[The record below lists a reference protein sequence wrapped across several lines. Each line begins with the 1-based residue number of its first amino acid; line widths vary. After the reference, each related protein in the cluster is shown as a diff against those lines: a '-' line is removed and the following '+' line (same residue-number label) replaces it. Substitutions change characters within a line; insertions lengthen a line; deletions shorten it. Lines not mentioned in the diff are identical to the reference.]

1 MMDCA
6 QHRRAILA
14 NPHDTDAELVGHR
27 DGCGE
32 CSAYTERLLRFEG
45 KLERALKVGSSAD
58 SPGADSRTPHGGVV
72 TPLRPR
78 RHPVARGWLAMA
90 ASVLVGLI
98 IAGGLWLAAP
108 HASLA
113 ADVVAHMAGEPQAWA
128 RTDLPV
134 PPPELEFALRN
145 SHMRLRSDAGMV
157 SYAQSCLF
165 RGHRVPHLVVQT
177 DMGPV
182 TVMVLVH
189 ESVSKPTRFD
199 EEGYRGVI
207 LPVAGHGS
215 VAVLAKDQSGTLA
228 SVENVAA
235 RVRSAIVWTG

>member
-6 QHRRAILA
+6 QYRRAMLA
-14 NPHDTDAELVGHR
+14 NPHDADGELVHHR
-27 DGCGE
+27 EGCAE
-32 CSAYTERLLRFEG
+32 CAAYTERLLRFEG
-45 KLERALKVGSSAD
+45 KLERALRVN
-58 SPGADSRTPHGGVV
+58 PPADSRPRGAVV
-72 TPLRPR
+72 TPLRPHPRPMAR
-78 RHPVARGWLAMA
+78 RWMAMA
-90 ASVLVGLI
+90 ASVLVGLV

-113 ADVVAHMAGEPQAWA
+113 ADVVAHMAGEPQAWTK
-128 RTDLPV
+128 TDLAV
-134 PPPELEFALRN
+134 PAPELAFALRN
-145 SHMRLRSDAGMV
+145 VHMRLRSEAGMV

-199 EEGYRGVI
+199 EEGYRGVL

-215 VAVLAKDQSGTLA
+215 IAVLAKDESGSLT
-228 SVENVAA
+228 SVENIAG
-235 RVRSAIVWTG
+235 RVRSAIEWTG